1 MCFGMAVFNSFLEKK
16 EFTVAAALSG
26 AIWWWTRPRLQPL
39 CCQTGFLPLLRNPS
53 TSHPIYSS
61 QRGFINNVVMRA
73 PHACGIWEALS
84 QILRVGIWKIRGERW
99 QTQWAL
105 IQTMGGFSTSFPLD
119 LGPFLASP
127 PPVPA
132 LQSYPILSLRDTSF
146 TRHHQPLFVFCLRP
160 VETKLLIPLA

>member
-1 MCFGMAVFNSFLEKK
+1 MSFGMAVFNSFLEKK

-39 CCQTGFLPLLRNPS
+39 CCQTGFLPLLCNPS

-73 PHACGIWEALS
+73 PCACGIWEALS
-84 QILRVGIWKIRGERW
+84 QILRVGIWEIRGERW

-105 IQTMGGFSTSFPLD
+105 IQTMGGFLLHFPWIWSPSWLPHHMSQHFSPTPSFLC
-119 LGPFLASP
+119 GIRVSHVTISP
-127 PPVPA
+127 SSCFA
-132 LQSYPILSLRDTSF
+132 RGL
-146 TRHHQPLFVFCLRP
+146 
-160 VETKLLIPLA
+160 